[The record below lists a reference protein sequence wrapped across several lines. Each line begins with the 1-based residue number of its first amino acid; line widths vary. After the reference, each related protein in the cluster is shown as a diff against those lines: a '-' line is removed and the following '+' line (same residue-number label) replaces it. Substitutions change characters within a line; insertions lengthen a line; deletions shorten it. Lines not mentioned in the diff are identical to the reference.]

1 MGHVK
6 RFILEKNFNQ
16 LLEEISRI
24 VDNELYVGQIIIGSS
39 EDLYILA
46 SVLTRTQFSSLSND
60 QEFYPGTKSPA
71 LTGNL
76 SLN

>member
-24 VDNELYVGQIIIGSS
+24 VDNELYVGQIIIGCQLRGPVYLGKCPNTYSIS
-39 EDLYILA
+39 I
-46 SVLTRTQFSSLSND
+46 SV
-60 QEFYPGTKSPA
+60 
-71 LTGNL
+71 
-76 SLN
+76 